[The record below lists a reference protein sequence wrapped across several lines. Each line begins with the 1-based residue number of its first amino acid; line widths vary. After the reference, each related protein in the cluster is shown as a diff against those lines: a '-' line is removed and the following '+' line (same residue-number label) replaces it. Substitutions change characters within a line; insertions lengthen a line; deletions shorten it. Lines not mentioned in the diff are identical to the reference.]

1 MIPRTSRRCFST
13 VFQRWSCGKAHAAW
27 WCKFRR
33 QTKPLPA
40 CPSCTTF
47 PEVGPPAQGWPSGN
61 KAAYADCIASYSP
74 RRPISAGVLRNI
86 KAEHQNLCME
96 CLMCTCWRSDGIFDM
111 SPLACLVRCV
121 HVCLMTTQACNLCLC
136 MRCLMC
142 TCMRPG
148 WYF

>member
-1 MIPRTSRRCFST
+1 MLWTTALDCAANHFINIMQNTLLQTVYSPATLIPRTSRRCFST

-47 PEVGPPAQGWPSGN
+47 PKVGPPAQGWPSGN

-74 RRPISAGVLRNI
+74 CRPVSAGVLRNI
-86 KAEHQNLCME
+86 NAEHQNLCME
-96 CLMCTCWRSDGIFDM
+96 CLMCTCWRST
-111 SPLACLVRCV
+111 RQE
-121 HVCLMTTQACNLCLC
+121 T
-136 MRCLMC
+136 
-142 TCMRPG
+142 
-148 WYF
+148 